1 MAYQWRAYTAAGHSH
16 WTPAAA
22 AAVVLVRVMQLSS
35 CALNTTRH
43 SILLD
48 IYQLNTS
55 SIFLSFMKCFSI
67 VTAVV
72 MSSQTLFTV
81 TQETLHKLRLQSVRV
96 ICSQPTT
103 TLQSTSQPLLH
114 IPRTRTVYGSRAFSV
129 AMPTPVS
136 YTHLTLPTILR
147 V

>member
-16 WTPAAA
+16 WMPA

-55 SIFLSFMKCFSI
+55 SIFLSFVKCFSI

-96 ICSQPTT
+96 SSAANPRQHCSRHRSHCYTCHE
-103 TLQSTSQPLLH
+103 LELSTAVAPSVSPCQHYGTVCLL
-114 IPRTRTVYGSRAFSV
+114 TS
-129 AMPTPVS
+129 
-136 YTHLTLPTILR
+136 LTLHQ
-147 V
+147 